1 MNPFNH
7 NYFLGYVNE
16 VTPQYIKIHFPSS
29 ILLNKFHF
37 EGISYTGGGV
47 GNFVVIEGDEYG
59 FLAQLTEVKLSDS
72 EKKELTEKAIEHKDS
87 DFHPIGKA
95 ELLLSFSVY
104 EPQKVEK
111 TVSKYPSFGAKV
123 YSCSD
128 DQITKYVKEFGYK
141 GNEDNMYASLGRLTS
156 NNVECKVALNS
167 LFGRHCAVVGTTG
180 GGKSWT
186 ISKLIEEITKET
198 DNKVI
203 LIDATGE
210 YEGLPNSQSFIL
222 GKDSSFPYQKLSIS
236 DLFYLLR
243 PTGQSQRPILLEAIR
258 SLKIQ
263 KLIEKDEVYVKAK
276 TKKEIYFDLYR
287 QNIEKIENNQC
298 DFNINLLAK
307 QIKEECVYPVGGEF
321 KSPDYSH
328 WGDYEP
334 KTYDYQTSLIN
345 RITDLLNTNIFNQVL
360 GFKEEKKSTNTE
372 NTERKIY
379 EKISIIEKIDDFLK
393 QGHGGV
399 LRINFEEIPSS
410 FSVKEIISNA
420 LATHLLNK
428 ARDKSFK
435 ENPIILI
442 LDEAH
447 QFLNKSIKDEFF
459 EMHSLDAFDLIA
471 KECRKH
477 GLFLCLAT
485 QMPRD
490 IPIGTLSQMGTF
502 IVHRLINEQD
512 KKAIEN
518 AVSSASRNSL
528 SFLPI
533 LGEGEALLVGVDFP
547 MPLLL
552 KIDEPTVKPNSKTP
566 KLGKRSNKEK

>member
-111 TVSKYPSFGAKV
+111 TVSKYPSIGAKV

-128 DQITKYVKEFGYK
+128 DQITKYVKDFGYK
-141 GNEDNMYASLGRLTS
+141 SNDDNVYASLGRLTS
-156 NNVECKVALNS
+156 NSVECKVALNS

-210 YEGLPNSQSFIL
+210 YKELVKDENQYIIGENVYFSFKEMKNSDFCFLFREHSPNTSNTL
-222 GKDSSFPYQKLSIS
+222 C
-236 DLFYLLR
+236 
-243 PTGQSQRPILLEAIR
+243 EAIN
-258 SLKIQ
+258 SLK
-263 KLIEKDEVYVKAK
+263 LIYLNKFNGIKIGK
-276 TKKEIYFDLYR
+276 NITEI
-287 QNIEKIENNQC
+287 NKI
-298 DFNINLLAK
+298 I
-307 QIKEECVYPVGGEF
+307 
-321 KSPDYSH
+321 
-328 WGDYEP
+328 
-334 KTYDYQTSLIN
+334 
-345 RITDLLNTNIFNQVL
+345 
-360 GFKEEKKSTNTE
+360 TE
-372 NTERKIY
+372 NTSNLY
-379 EKISIIEKIDDFLK
+379 GTDFDIQQLPNQIKNECVK
-393 QGHGGV
+393 QGVKGFYEEDTFKLGYCSHLISRVNVFLQNSVIQKAFGLNIDNKKFNNINDIINEFIDTPKSKI
-399 LRINFEEIPSS
+399 LRIGFEELSYDFGIR
-410 FSVKEIISNA
+410 EIIVDFIS
-420 LATHLLNK
+420 LKLLE
-428 ARDKSFK
+428 KSRRKQFQTY
-435 ENPIILI
+435 PLVLFI
-442 LDEAH
+442 DEAH
-447 QFLNKSIKDEFF
+447 QFLNKRISADDDSSFYVQNIEF
-459 EMHSLDAFDLIA
+459 IA
-471 KECRKH
+471 KEARKN

-533 LGEGEALLVGVDFP
+533 LGEGEALLVGVDFTI
-547 MPLLL
+547 PLLI
-552 KIDEPTVKPNSKTP
+552 KIN
-566 KLGKRSNKEK
+566 

>member
-1 MNPFNH
+1 MKPFSH

-104 EPQKVEK
+104 EPQKIEK
-111 TVSKYPSFGAKV
+111 TVSKYPSIGAKV

-128 DQITKYVKEFGYK
+128 DQIAKYVKQFGYK
-141 GNEDNMYASLGRLTS
+141 GNDDNMYASLGRLTS

-210 YEGLPNSQSFIL
+210 YKGLSNSQSLIL
-222 GKDSSFPYQKLSIS
+222 GKDSYFPYQKLSIP

-263 KLIEKDEVYVKAK
+263 KIENKKGVYIKSGTDK
-276 TKKEIYFDLYR
+276 KNYIDTYNNHTKE
-287 QNIEKIENNQC
+287 IENNLC
-298 DFNINLLAK
+298 DFDINFLVQ
-307 QIKEECVYPVGGEF
+307 QIKEECVYQGANYG
-321 KSPDYSH
+321 KDISK
-328 WGDYEP
+328 WGDYNQQ
-334 KTYDYQTSLIN
+334 TYDYQTSLIN

-372 NTERKIY
+372 NTEEEID
-379 EKISIIEKIDDFLK
+379 EKKSIIEKIDDFLEK
-393 QGHGGV
+393 GCDSV

-420 LATHLLNK
+420 LATYLLNK

-552 KIDEPTVKPNSKTP
+552 KIDEPSVKPNSKTP
-566 KLGKRSNKEK
+566 TFGKKQVNL

>member
-1 MNPFNH
+1 MKPFSH

-37 EGISYTGGGV
+37 EGTSYTGGGV

-111 TVSKYPSFGAKV
+111 TVSKYPSIGAKV

-128 DQITKYVKEFGYK
+128 DQIAKYVKEFGYK
-141 GNEDNMYASLGRLTS
+141 SNDDNMYASLGRLTS

-210 YEGLPNSQSFIL
+210 YEELPNSQSFIL

-263 KLIEKDEVYVKAK
+263 KLIGKDEVYVKAK
-276 TKKEIYFDLYR
+276 KKKEDFFNLYT
-287 QNIEKIENNQC
+287 QNIKNIENNLC

-307 QIKEECVYPVGGEF
+307 QIKEECVYLVGGEF
-321 KSPDYSH
+321 KAPDYSH
-328 WGDYEP
+328 WGDYEQ
-334 KTYDYQTSLIN
+334 KNYDYQTSLIN

-372 NTERKIY
+372 NAEEEIN
-379 EKISIIEKIDDFLK
+379 EKKSIIEEIDNFLK
-393 QGHGGV
+393 KGRASV

-420 LATHLLNK
+420 LATYLLNK

-447 QFLNKSIKDEFF
+447 QFLNKS
-459 EMHSLDAFDLIA
+459 M
-471 KECRKH
+471 
-477 GLFLCLAT
+477 
-485 QMPRD
+485 
-490 IPIGTLSQMGTF
+490 
-502 IVHRLINEQD
+502 N
-512 KKAIEN
+512 
-518 AVSSASRNSL
+518 
-528 SFLPI
+528 
-533 LGEGEALLVGVDFP
+533 
-547 MPLLL
+547 
-552 KIDEPTVKPNSKTP
+552 
-566 KLGKRSNKEK
+566 

>member
-111 TVSKYPSFGAKV
+111 TVSKYPSIGSKV

-128 DQITKYVKEFGYK
+128 DQITKYVKELGYK
-141 GNEDNMYASLGRLTS
+141 SNDDNVYASLGRLTS
-156 NNVECKVALNS
+156 NSVECKVALNS

-210 YEGLPNSQSFIL
+210 YKELVKDENQYIIGENVYFSFKEMKNSDFCFLFREHSPNTSNTL
-222 GKDSSFPYQKLSIS
+222 C
-236 DLFYLLR
+236 
-243 PTGQSQRPILLEAIR
+243 EAIN
-258 SLKIQ
+258 SLK
-263 KLIEKDEVYVKAK
+263 LIYLNK
-276 TKKEIYFDLYR
+276 FDGIKIGK
-287 QNIEKIENNQC
+287 NITE
-298 DFNINLLAK
+298 
-307 QIKEECVYPVGGEF
+307 
-321 KSPDYSH
+321 
-328 WGDYEP
+328 
-334 KTYDYQTSLIN
+334 IN
-345 RITDLLNTNIFNQVL
+345 RII
-360 GFKEEKKSTNTE
+360 TE
-372 NTERKIY
+372 NTSNLY
-379 EKISIIEKIDDFLK
+379 GTDFDIQQLPNQIKNECVK
-393 QGHGGV
+393 QGVKGFYEEDTFKLGYCSHLISRVNVFLQNSVIQKAFGLNIDNKKFNNINDIINEFIDTPKSKI
-399 LRINFEEIPSS
+399 LRIGFEELSYDFGIR
-410 FSVKEIISNA
+410 EIIVDFIS
-420 LATHLLNK
+420 LKLLE
-428 ARDKSFK
+428 KSRRKQFQTY
-435 ENPIILI
+435 PLVLFI
-442 LDEAH
+442 DEAH
-447 QFLNKSIKDEFF
+447 QFLNKRISADDDSSFYVQNIEF
-459 EMHSLDAFDLIA
+459 IA
-471 KECRKH
+471 KEARKN

-547 MPLLL
+547 MPLLI
-552 KIDEPTVKPNSKTP
+552 KINEPSVKPNSKTP
-566 KLGKRSNKEK
+566 KFSRTR

>member
-1 MNPFNH
+1 MKPFSH
-7 NYFLGYVNE
+7 NYFLGYINE

-37 EGISYTGGGV
+37 EGTSYTGGGV

-104 EPQKVEK
+104 EPQKIEK
-111 TVSKYPSFGAKV
+111 TVSKYPSIGAKV

-128 DQITKYVKEFGYK
+128 DQIAKYVKQFGYK
-141 GNEDNMYASLGRLTS
+141 GNDDNIYASLGRLTS

-210 YEGLPNSQSFIL
+210 YEELPNSQSFIL

-328 WGDYEP
+328 WGDYES

-372 NTERKIY
+372 NTEKKIY

-552 KIDEPTVKPNSKTP
+552 KIDEPSVKPNSKTP
-566 KLGKRSNKEK
+566 TFGKKQVNL

>member
-111 TVSKYPSFGAKV
+111 TVSKYPSIGAKV

-141 GNEDNMYASLGRLTS
+141 SNDDNVYAFLGRLTS
-156 NNVECKVALNS
+156 NSVECKVALNS

-203 LIDATGE
+203 LIDPTGE

-222 GKDSSFPYQKLSIS
+222 GKDSIFPYQKLSIP

-263 KLIEKDEVYVKAK
+263 KLRGKDEVYVKAK
-276 TKKEIYFDLYR
+276 ITKKDFFNLYK

-298 DFNINLLAK
+298 DFNINLLPQ
-307 QIKEECVYPVGGEF
+307 QIKEECIYPTGYN
-321 KSPDYSH
+321 SSAS

-379 EKISIIEKIDDFLK
+379 EKISIIEKIDNFLK
-393 QGHGGV
+393 QGYGGV

-420 LATHLLNK
+420 LATHLLDK

-552 KIDEPTVKPNSKTP
+552 KIDEPSVKPNSKTP
-566 KLGKRSNKEK
+566 KFSRKR